1 MWFMERSRFFI
12 KFKIH
17 FCLDSI
23 SAIINFNHRVIHKKQ
38 KGKNK
43 EAFMCSR
50 YYFDNDT
57 MNDILNIVEKTDA
70 SLQGMQVNRD
80 IYPTDDAAVII
91 KNAAGGIKL
100 SKIKWGY
107 PAISGSGIII
117 NARAETALDKKMFEG
132 GIRRRRAVIPAG
144 FFYEWSRSKEK
155 NIFRR
160 KDRGTVYMAG
170 FYDLTASGER
180 FIIITT
186 QANASMIKIHDRM
199 PLILEKGQIK
209 DWLLDDTAV
218 DCLLQQT
225 PVLLD
230 RETAYEQQT
239 LFDLT

>member
-1 MWFMERSRFFI
+1 
-12 KFKIH
+12 
-17 FCLDSI
+17 
-23 SAIINFNHRVIHKKQ
+23 
-38 KGKNK
+38 
-43 EAFMCSR
+43 MCSR

-57 MNDILNIVEKTDA
+57 MVDILDIVEKTDA
-70 SLQGMQVNRD
+70 SLQGLQVNRD
-80 IYPTDDAAVII
+80 VYPTDDAAVVIRD
-91 KNAAGGIKL
+91 AAGGIKL

-107 PAISGSGIII
+107 SGINGSGIII
-117 NARAETALDKKMFEG
+117 NARAESVLDKKMFVG

-144 FFYEWSRSKEK
+144 YFYEWSRNKEK

-160 KDRGTVYMAG
+160 KDRDTVYMAG
-170 FYDLTASGER
+170 FYDLTDIGER

-218 DCLLQQT
+218 DYLLRQT

-230 RETAYEQQT
+230 RETEYEQRT
-239 LFDLT
+239 LFDFT